1 MNLTLFDR
9 LKLMEMSNEIHLG
22 TYCLML
28 LLQLTGIVSNGFI
41 LSLFYRISN
50 LRKNKHLL
58 LVLYLCIS
66 DFIFS
71 FAEIP
76 YSVYMTLNWNSYQL
90 NFDPLYILISSS
102 PLPFQL
108 KISAVF
114 TISIAI
120 SRNIALIKPGFYLKM
135 DQDKY
140 ARTTTIIA
148 IIFGIFDLIL
158 YFSLS
163 DLIPKPD
170 CGTSGCFV
178 GDSFRYYWGISNMIL
193 GVIVIFLSCTIF
205 MKISHHKTLTLRKS
219 ANEARF
225 RQANR
230 TSLGILV
237 SAMAF
242 LTIPSVFV
250 GIFEICGLSIFKLV
264 GPFYSTSLLSSGIC
278 NALIF
283 IVNNTDARRIISSKS
298 NPTQQTAP
306 SVVSTQRN

>member
-1 MNLTLFDR
+1 
-9 LKLMEMSNEIHLG
+9 
-22 TYCLML
+22 
-28 LLQLTGIVSNGFI
+28 
-41 LSLFYRISN
+41 
-50 LRKNKHLL
+50 
-58 LVLYLCIS
+58 
-66 DFIFS
+66 
-71 FAEIP
+71 
-76 YSVYMTLNWNSYQL
+76 
-90 NFDPLYILISSS
+90 
-102 PLPFQL
+102 
-108 KISAVF
+108 
-114 TISIAI
+114 
-120 SRNIALIKPGFYLKM
+120 M

-230 TSLGILV
+230 TSLGIL
-237 SAMAF
+237 
-242 LTIPSVFV
+242 
-250 GIFEICGLSIFKLV
+250 
-264 GPFYSTSLLSSGIC
+264 GIC